1 MNIVQGQ
8 GFEVALRAFVADCVA
23 RVGCPVGRGSVA
35 AGVARIQALVSRAT
49 AHPLINNLSNQR
61 ADGALVLNGI
71 ATALYSQAYWPTLR
85 EALTSAFGGDATV
98 LVELANAL
106 WERNATG
113 QYTNLADANMAV
125 ECLDRPWP
133 SGGRR
138 PWPAG
143 APRPRPPPGPRRPSG
158 RRSCGAACPAPTGP
172 SARAPLPSIRAAGA
186 PPILVIGNQRD
197 PATPYRWAQA
207 LAGDLKSGV
216 LLGWD
221 GNGHTAYMMGSSC
234 VDGSV
239 NRYLSRWLS
248 RATAP
253 SAREPRGLGARAA
266 RAARPVDSR
275 AAAARMPP

>member
-23 RVGCPVGRGSVA
+23 RAGCPVGRGSVA

-49 AHPLINNLSNQR
+49 ADPLANNLSNQR

-106 WERNATG
+106 WERNASG

-133 SGGRR
+133 
-138 PWPAG
+138 
-143 APRPRPPPGPRRPSG
+143 
-158 RRSCGAACPAPTGP
+158 AALARWRAAAAAA
-172 SARAPLPSIRAAGA
+172 ARAAPAFGASIMWGSLPCAYWPVRSSPLPSIRAAGA
-186 PPILVIGNQRD
+186 PPILVIGNKRD

-234 VDGSV
+234 VDGLV
-239 NRYLSRWLS
+239 NRYLVDL
-248 RATAP
+248 AV
-253 SAREPRGLGARAA
+253 PRNGTVC
-266 RAARPVDSR
+266 P
-275 AAAARMPP
+275 